1 MAIIIGRISEI
12 KDVSV
17 GVHAKNLLTIKN
29 KDGVAFLEFRNK
41 LKNVS
46 DQFNIG
52 DNVMVEHRYD
62 GKVSKNSGIQFNNL
76 PATSIQKL

>member
-1 MAIIIGRISEI
+1 MAIIIGIISEV

-17 GVHAKNLLTIKN
+17 GVHAKNIITIKN
-29 KDGVAFLEFRNK
+29 KEGLAFLEFRNK

-52 DNVMVEHRYD
+52 DHVMIEHKYD
-62 GKVSKNSGIQFNNL
+62 GKVSKKSGIQFNNL
-76 PATSIQKL
+76 PATSIQKI